1 MEDNIIEL
9 KQGEVL
15 LRTNDE
21 IKCLYLILSGETDI
35 YSRYGRI
42 STSAGSI
49 LGLSGSLYGLSLY
62 NYVAKSDCI
71 LRKFTVSGISDLE
84 KILREYPDMV
94 PDIVILNEHL

>member
-35 YSRYGRI
+35 YSRYG
-42 STSAGSI
+42 
-49 LGLSGSLYGLSLY
+49 LSL
-62 NYVAKSDCI
+62 I
-71 LRKFTVSGISDLE
+71 HI
-84 KILREYPDMV
+84 
-94 PDIVILNEHL
+94 